1 MNLNPHAYQKTRLE
15 ALSLKLGSFV
25 MQLLSLGLILFA
37 ATLIGQESKEETDP
51 LAGLPEDVRVN
62 IVTKGSTEPAI
73 EIDWGDPAAAAA
85 KFCLAISGD
94 ADLKETW
101 QLNVARY
108 LTRVGRFGEAKT
120 LLEGMKGYRRS
131 IGLTEW
137 VLAVGKRPI
146 GSEFPKAEREAILD
160 GVVES
165 CGQFPR
171 LHQELVRVSTI
182 IAGSSL
188 GWSAEKI
195 EAIRKPISD
204 KEYHFYSQVL
214 EQLVSPEKIDTEDLT
229 RLLETV
235 RNAPLSAPMPGL
247 IEAAQGLLAQGLK
260 EMASENQE
268 EKADGRKLVDG
279 AREIAVKSN
288 VSVAAFELDV
298 ALGFQRL
305 GLEAEARKSLEVCV
319 KEGLFSDYWLENQP
333 ESRYK
338 IAKIWKLR
346 HKEEQVGPFI
356 GQSKERVGKLLE
368 SERCATL
375 AWLAAASRL
384 VGDFEGATKLA
395 VEGAK
400 RGLELSSKRNRFKGA
415 AGLCLAYA
423 ETETKMEPEV
433 VEVLEL
439 IWTGQALPDVEQS
452 AGVGTR

>member
-62 IVTKGSTEPAI
+62 VVTSGSTEPTI

-85 KFCLAISGD
+85 VFCAAISGD

-101 QLNVARY
+101 QLNVARH

-131 IGLTEW
+131 IGLAEW

-146 GSEFPKAEREAILD
+146 GSELPKAELEAILD
-160 GVVES
+160 GVVET

-182 IAGSSL
+182 MAGVSL
-188 GWSAEKI
+188 GWSAEKV

-214 EQLVSPEKIDTEDLT
+214 ERLASPEKIGAKELAG
-229 RLLETV
+229 LLETV

-247 IEAAQGLLAQGLK
+247 IDAAQGLLAQGLK
-260 EMASENQE
+260 EMASEDKDK
-268 EKADGRKLVDG
+268 KAEGRKLVDG
-279 AREIAVKSN
+279 AREIAIKSN
-288 VSVAAFELDV
+288 ASVAAFELDV

-333 ESRYK
+333 ESRFK
-338 IAKIWKLR
+338 IAQIWKLR

-356 GQSKERVGKLLE
+356 GQSKERVAKLLE

-400 RGLELSSKRNRFKGA
+400 RALELPSKRNRFKGA
-415 AGLCLAYA
+415 VGLCLAYA

-439 IWTGQALPDVEQS
+439 IWTGQAVPDVEKS

>member
-1 MNLNPHAYQKTRLE
+1 
-15 ALSLKLGSFV
+15 

-62 IVTKGSTEPAI
+62 IGTKGSTEPAI
-73 EIDWGDPAAAAA
+73 EMDWGDPAAAAA

-131 IGLTEW
+131 IGLAEW
-137 VLAVGKRPI
+137 VLAIGKQE
-146 GSEFPKAEREAILD
+146 GQTEFPKADLEAVLE
-160 GVVES
+160 GVAKS
-165 CGQFPR
+165 CGQFPS
-171 LHQELVRVSTI
+171 LQQELVRVSTVV
-182 IAGSSL
+182 AGTDL

-195 EAIRKPISD
+195 EGIRKPISD
-204 KEYHFYSQVL
+204 KEYHFYSRVL
-214 EQLVSPEKIDTEDLT
+214 EQLISPEKIDAEALSE
-229 RLLETV
+229 LLETV
-235 RNAPLSAPMPGL
+235 RNAPLSGPMPGL
-247 IEAAQGLLAQGLK
+247 LEAAQQLLGQGFK
-260 EMASENQE
+260 EMASENIE
-268 EKADGRKLVDG
+268 KKADGRKLVDG

-288 VSVAAFELDV
+288 VSVAVFELDV
-298 ALGFQRL
+298 ALGFQGL

-375 AWLAAASRL
+375 AWLAAASRV
-384 VGDFEGATKLA
+384 VGDLEGATKLA

-400 RGLELSSKRNRFKGA
+400 GALDLPSKRNRFKGA

-439 IWTGQALPDVEQS
+439 IWTGQTVSDVEKS
-452 AGVGTR
+452 SGVGTR